1 MKLVYTI
8 DEKLIELVEAPNG
21 EDIEFTLTLLG
32 KELKKRIEEIRD
44 YFNANNIVS
53 DAQVYIH
60 PNNKYQIIVR
70 KDFYYDF
77 VLQLF
82 KQQLLLEL
90 KWI

>member
-8 DEKLIELVEAPNG
+8 DEQLIELEEIPNG
-21 EDIEFTLTLLG
+21 DDVEFSLTLLD
-32 KELKKRIEEIRD
+32 KELKKRIAEIRD
-44 YFNANNIVS
+44 YFNTNNIVT

-82 KQQLLLEL
+82 KHQLLLEL
-90 KWI
+90 KWV

>member
-8 DEKLIELVEAPNG
+8 DEKLMELVETPNG
-21 EDIEFTLTLLG
+21 EDVEFTLTLLD
-32 KELKKRIEEIRD
+32 KELKKRIVEIRD
-44 YFNANNIVS
+44 YFNANNIVT

-77 VLQLF
+77 ILQLF
-82 KQQLLLEL
+82 KHQLLLEL